1 MGGLLHD
8 TPMKSLPIFS
18 LVSVL
23 AGFATWQLLSQ
34 SGWFSPLVLPSP
46 VAVWDSLLVVSTKG
60 YAGSSLWTNLAVS
73 IARLATGF
81 IVAIVIGVPLGLAMG
96 SSRRINAIFY
106 PFIEMYRPLPSL
118 AYLGLL
124 VIWFGIGEVSK
135 IVLLALAALPP
146 IVLSSAGAVRSV
158 RVDRIEG
165 ARSLGLEGFS
175 LFYHVVFPS
184 CTPDILTSIRVGFG
198 FAYTTLVAAEMIGAS
213 SGIGWMVLNASTYVV
228 SEVVIVGIMV
238 IGVTGVAFDGAL
250 RALQRWL
257 VPWTGRA

>member
-1 MGGLLHD
+1 
-8 TPMKSLPIFS
+8 MKSLPIYS

-23 AGFATWQLLSQ
+23 AGFGAWQLLSQ
-34 SGWFSPLVLPSP
+34 FGVFSPLVLPSP
-46 VAVWDSLLVVSTKG
+46 AAVWDSLLIVSTKG

-73 IARLATGF
+73 LARLGTGF
-81 IVAIVIGVPLGLAMG
+81 TVAIIVGVPLGLAMG
-96 SSRRINAIFY
+96 SSGRINAIFY
-106 PFIEMYRPLPSL
+106 PFVEMYRPLPSL

-135 IVLLALAALPP
+135 IVLLALAGLPP
-146 IVLSSAGAVRSV
+146 IVLSAASAVRSV

-165 ARSLGLEGFS
+165 ARSLGLEGYT

-184 CTPDILTSIRVGFG
+184 CVPDIVTSIRVGFG

-228 SEVVIVGIMV
+228 SEVVIVGIIV
-238 IGVTGVAFDGAL
+238 IGVTGVAFDWAL
-250 RALQRWL
+250 RALHKWL
-257 VPWTGRA
+257 VPWAGRA